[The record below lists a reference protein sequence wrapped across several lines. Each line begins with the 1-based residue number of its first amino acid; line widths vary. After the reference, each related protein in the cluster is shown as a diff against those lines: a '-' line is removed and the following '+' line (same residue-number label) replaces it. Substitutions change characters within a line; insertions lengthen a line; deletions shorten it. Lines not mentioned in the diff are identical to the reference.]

1 MKLRRLILTIAAG
14 LLLCTAVGA
23 SDYADVSDTHWAHEE
38 ISHLSDE
45 IAGYPDGTF
54 RPENTVTR
62 AEFITL
68 LARTA
73 FPDELKT
80 ETGDTWWK
88 AAYRVCEAN
97 NLMSGSGYGPAEEP
111 ITRWEITEMLSYLC
125 YDWGGV
131 NARADAAEQFVI
143 NWSEQRMELP
153 ARKTLFSD
161 TQGMDEDR
169 YRVCANQGLMMGYP
183 DGTFRPQNSV
193 TRAEAAVILSRL
205 KAQLALRKEGYDYVC
220 TAGSNWLLTKTK
232 GTEASLE
239 LMNPL
244 TGDNKLTIN
253 FGFKVKTD
261 NLAGWKLF
269 SGSDGTYVWG
279 EAGLYEREGNDIHLI
294 CSEPVL
300 DFVQSGDGDT
310 YYVLTHPENEY
321 PTYLYAAMYY
331 PCAPQVAAVDWD
343 TNVTLLASRD
353 ESSNM
358 QNLTDIYAENG
369 KVYVAG
375 AYCMGMM
382 DTHCALYEVADGKLT
397 ALFGEY

>member
-1 MKLRRLILTIAAG
+1 MKLRRLFLILGTV
-14 LLLCTAVGA
+14 LLLGVMVSAGDY
-23 SDYADVSDTHWAHEE
+23 SDVADTHWASGQIAYLSGE
-38 ISHLSDE
+38 IT
-45 IAGYPDGTF
+45 GYPDGTF
-54 RPENTVTR
+54 RPDRTVSR
-62 AEFITL
+62 AEFVSL
-68 LARTA
+68 LARVA
-73 FPDELKT
+73 FPEELKN
-80 ETGDTWWK
+80 ETGSTWWEP
-88 AAYRVCEAN
+88 AFRVCEAN
-97 NLMSGSGYGPAEEP
+97 NLLSGTYGYGEP
-111 ITRWEITEMLSYLC
+111 MPRGEIARILGFLC
-125 YDWGGV
+125 CDWGGV

-143 NWSEQRMELP
+143 NWNEQRMELP
-153 ARKTLFSD
+153 AWKTLFSD

-183 DGTFRPQNSV
+183 DGTFKPENSV
-193 TRAEAAVILSRL
+193 TRAEAAVILARL

-232 GTEASLE
+232 GAEASLE

-279 EAGLYEREGNDIHLI
+279 EAGLYEREGNDIHLV

-300 DFVQSGDGDT
+300 DFVRSGDT

-331 PCAPQVAAVDWD
+331 PCATQVAAVDWD
-343 TNVTLLASRD
+343 TNMTLLASRD

-382 DTHCALYEVADGKLT
+382 DVHCALYEVTDGKLT
-397 ALFGEY
+397 ALFGES

>member
-1 MKLRRLILTIAAG
+1 MKLQRLLLFIGTMV
-14 LLLCTAVGA
+14 LLCTAVCA
-23 SDYADVSDTHWAHEE
+23 RDYTDVPDTHWASEQ
-38 ISHLSDE
+38 IAYLSDE
-45 IAGYPDGTF
+45 IAGYPDGTY

-62 AEFITL
+62 AEFVTL

-73 FPDELKT
+73 FPEELKN

-97 NLMSGSGYGPAEEP
+97 NLLSGSAGYNEAMPRG
-111 ITRWEITEMLSYLC
+111 EIAQMLGYLC
-125 YDWGGV
+125 SDWGGV
-131 NARADAAEQFVI
+131 NVRADAAEQFVI
-143 NWSEQRMELP
+143 NWNEQRMELP
-153 ARKTLFSD
+153 EPKPLFSD
-161 TQGMDEDR
+161 TKDLDAER
-169 YRVCANQGLMMGYP
+169 LRACANQGLMMGYP
-183 DGTFRPQNSV
+183 DGTFKPKNGV

-239 LMNPL
+239 LINPL

-294 CSEPVL
+294 CPVPVL
-300 DFVQSGDGDT
+300 DFVRLGDT

-331 PCAPQVAAVDWD
+331 PCATQVAAVDWD

-358 QNLTDIYAENG
+358 QNLTDIYVENG
-369 KVYVAG
+369 KIYVAG

-382 DTHCALYEVADGKLT
+382 DTHCALYELADGKLT

>member
-1 MKLRRLILTIAAG
+1 MKLRKFFLILGIV
-14 LLLCTAVGA
+14 LLLSVMVSA
-23 SDYADVSDTHWAHEE
+23 SDYSDVADTHWASGQ
-38 ISHLSDE
+38 ISYLSDE

-54 RPENTVTR
+54 QPDKTVTR
-62 AEFITL
+62 AEFVSL
-68 LARTA
+68 LARIA
-73 FPDELKT
+73 FPEELKN
-80 ETGDTWWK
+80 ETGSTWWEP
-88 AAYRVCEAN
+88 AFRVCEAKG
-97 NLMSGSGYGPAEEP
+97 LLSGTFGYSAPMPRG
-111 ITRWEITEMLSYLC
+111 EIANILGTLC
-125 YDWGGV
+125 RGSDGV

-143 NWSEQRMELP
+143 NWNEQRMQSP
-153 ARKTLFSD
+153 AWQPMFSD
-161 TQGMDEDR
+161 TADFEMFSDALC
-169 YRVCANQGLMMGYP
+169 VCVNQGLLTGYP
-183 DGTFRPQNSV
+183 DGTFRPKNGV
-193 TRAEAAVILSRL
+193 TRAEAAVILARL

-232 GTEASLE
+232 GAEASLE

-279 EAGLYEREGNDIHLI
+279 EAGLYEREGNDIHLV

-300 DFVQSGDGDT
+300 DFVRSGDT

-331 PCAPQVAAVDWD
+331 PCATQVAAVDWD
-343 TNVTLLASRD
+343 TNMTLLASRD

-382 DTHCALYEVADGKLT
+382 DVHCALYEVTDGKLT
-397 ALFGEY
+397 ALFGES

>member
-1 MKLRRLILTIAAG
+1 MKLRRILLIFAVAV
-14 LLLCTAVGA
+14 LLCTAVCAG
-23 SDYADVSDTHWAHEE
+23 DYKDVADTHWASEQ
-38 ISHLSDE
+38 IAYLSDE
-45 IAGYPDGTF
+45 ITGYPDGTF
-54 RPENTVTR
+54 QPDKTVTR
-62 AEFITL
+62 AEFVSL
-68 LARTA
+68 LARIA
-73 FPDELKT
+73 FPEQLKN
-80 ETGDTWWK
+80 ETGSTWWEP
-88 AAYRVCEAN
+88 AFRVCEAN
-97 NLMSGSGYGPAEEP
+97 NLLSGTYGYNEP
-111 ITRWEITEMLSYLC
+111 MPRGEITRMLGYLC
-125 YDWGGV
+125 RDWGGV
-131 NARADAAEQFVI
+131 NARADASEQFVI
-143 NWSEQRMELP
+143 NWKEQRMESP
-153 ARKTLFSD
+153 TWKTLFSD

-183 DGTFRPQNSV
+183 DGTFRPENGV
-193 TRAEAAVILSRL
+193 TRAEAAVILARL

-232 GTEASLE
+232 GAKASLE

-279 EAGLYEREGNDIHLI
+279 EAGLYEREGNDIHLV

-300 DFVQSGDGDT
+300 DFVRSGDT

-331 PCAPQVAAVDWD
+331 PCATQVAAVDWD
-343 TNVTLLASRD
+343 TNMTLLASRD
-353 ESSNM
+353 ESNNM

-369 KVYVAG
+369 KLYVAG

-382 DTHCALYEVADGKLT
+382 DVHCALYEVTDGKLT
-397 ALFGEY
+397 ALFGES

>member
-1 MKLRRLILTIAAG
+1 MKLRRLFLILGTV
-14 LLLCTAVGA
+14 LLLSVMVSAGDY
-23 SDYADVSDTHWAHEE
+23 SDVPESHWASGQ
-38 ISHLSDE
+38 IAYLSDE
-45 IAGYPDGTF
+45 ITGYPDGTF
-54 RPENTVTR
+54 RPDKTVSR
-62 AEFITL
+62 AEFVSL

-73 FPDELKT
+73 FPDELKN
-80 ETGDTWWK
+80 ETGSTWWEP
-88 AAYRVCEAN
+88 AFRVCEAN
-97 NLMSGSGYGPAEEP
+97 NLLSGTYGYSEP
-111 ITRWEITEMLSYLC
+111 MPRGEIARMLGYFC
-125 YDWGGV
+125 RDWGGV

-143 NWSEQRMELP
+143 NWNEQRMELP

-183 DGTFRPQNSV
+183 DGTFRPENSV
-193 TRAEAAVILSRL
+193 TRAEAAAILARL

-232 GTEASLE
+232 GAEASLE

-279 EAGLYEREGNDIHLI
+279 EAGLYEREGNDIHLV

-300 DFVQSGDGDT
+300 DFVRSGDT

-331 PCAPQVAAVDWD
+331 PCATQVAAVDWD
-343 TNVTLLASRD
+343 TNMTLLASRD

-358 QNLTDIYAENG
+358 QNLTDLYIENG
-369 KVYVAG
+369 KIYAAG

-382 DTHCALYEVADGKLT
+382 DVHCALYEVSDGKLT
-397 ALFGEY
+397 AIFGES